1 MTTEKPEFY
10 DGTKLL
16 SIKDING
23 KDPEVYICTTN
34 RTGGK
39 TTYFSR
45 YFVNRF
51 KRFNEKFMLL
61 YRYSYELDGVA
72 DKFFK
77 DIKTLFFPN
86 DTMESKK
93 VAKGLFHIL
102 TLNGV
107 ECGYAVSIH
116 SADTL
121 KKYSH
126 YFNDVERILMDEFQ
140 PESNTYLPNEVQKF
154 MSIHTSVARGQGKQ
168 VRRVPVFLL
177 GNAVTLIN
185 PYYITLGI
193 SARLTSEVKFL
204 RGDGWVLE
212 QGFIETASRAQKG
225 SAFNRAF
232 SKEQY
237 AAYSSENIYLHD
249 NKSFVE
255 KPDGPMSR
263 YICTIR
269 YKNKDYAIKEYRSL
283 GILYCDDKPDT
294 TFKYKIAITTD
305 DHNINYVM
313 LKNNDLTISNFRFF
327 YNHGAFRFKDLIC
340 KEAVMNMLA
349 Y

>member
-1 MTTEKPEFY
+1 MENTTYY

-16 SIKDING
+16 SIKDLNG
-23 KDPEVYICTTN
+23 NEPEIYICTTN

-39 TTYFSR
+39 TTYWSR

-51 KRFNEKFMLL
+51 LRHGEKFMLE

-77 DIKTLFFPN
+77 DIKDLFFPEY
-86 DTMESKK
+86 TMTAKK
-93 VAKGLFHIL
+93 IAKGLFCVLYI
-102 TLNGV
+102 NDV
-107 ECGYAVSIH
+107 ECGYAVALN

-126 YFNDVERILMDEFQ
+126 YFNDVERIMMDEFQ
-140 PESNTYLPNEVQKF
+140 PESNTYLPQEIRKF
-154 MSIHTSVARGQGKQ
+154 MSIHTSVARGHGKH
-168 VRRVPVFLL
+168 VRRVPVFLI

-193 SARLTSEVKFL
+193 SARLTEEVKFL
-204 RGDGWVLE
+204 RGNGWVLE
-212 QGFIETASRAQKG
+212 QGFIDSASRAQKG
-225 SAFNRAF
+225 SAFNKAF
-232 SKEQY
+232 EKEEYVAY
-237 AAYSSENIYLHD
+237 ASENVYLND
-249 NKSFVE
+249 NKAFVE
-255 KPDGPMSR
+255 KPNVPMSR
-263 YICTIR
+263 YLCTIK
-269 YKNKDYAIKEYRSL
+269 YKNKEFGIKEYREL
-283 GILYCDDKPDT
+283 GILYCDDKPDI
-294 TFKYKIAITTD
+294 TFPFKIAITTD

-313 LKNNDLTISNFRFF
+313 LKTNDLTISNFRFY
-327 YNHGAFRFKDLIC
+327 YNHGAFRFKDLVC